1 MTARIAPA
9 GPPFAPDIKDAFD
22 RIMPPGVPPLT
33 LFTTVARNPR
43 VFARMMAGGL
53 LDKGS
58 ITLRDREIMI
68 DRTCARCGSEYEW
81 GVHVIMFGEK
91 AGLTAEQVEATVLGE
106 AGDPVWSERDRL
118 ILRTADELHETSSI
132 GDGLWRELRGAFD
145 ETQILE
151 LIAVAGFY
159 HMISYFTNALR
170 IPPESYAARFPSKA
184 QPNKA
189 AR

>member
-1 MTARIAPA
+1 MMPRIAA
-9 GPPFAPDIKDAFD
+9 AEPPFAPDIKDALD

-58 ITLRDREIMI
+58 LTLREREIMI

-81 GVHVIMFGEK
+81 GVHVAMFGEK
-91 AGLTAEQVEATVLGE
+91 AGLTPEQLAATVLDS
-106 AGDPVWSERDRL
+106 AGDAGWSARDRL
-118 ILRTADELHETSSI
+118 VLRTADELHEASSLS
-132 GDGLWRELRGAFD
+132 DGLWRELRAEFD
-145 ETQILE
+145 EEQILE
-151 LIAVAGFY
+151 LIAIAGFY
-159 HMISYFTNALR
+159 HTISYLTNALQ
-170 IPPESYAARFPSKA
+170 IPLESYAARFPSKP
-184 QPNKA
+184 QPMKA